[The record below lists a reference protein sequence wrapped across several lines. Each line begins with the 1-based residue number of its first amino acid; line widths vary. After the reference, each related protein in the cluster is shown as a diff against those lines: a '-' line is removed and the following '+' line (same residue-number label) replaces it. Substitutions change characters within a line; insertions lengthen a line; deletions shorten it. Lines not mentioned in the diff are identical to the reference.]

1 MSDSE
6 SDFSLDPNTSGLIGT
21 LEFMIDESKFALDL
35 YDYQKVDVQSPAKLG
50 QNEELLNG
58 TKHTKLLL
66 SIKEQL
72 NSLVA
77 ALGLLDPTEEPIPD
91 FHLALMFASTLDETL
106 HTLDHTMGSV
116 ETRDENHENLL
127 KHLKAL
133 RFSPLHDQIC
143 DLIKFDINMLFE
155 WYLLFIE
162 SYKRPSK
169 LSAKESEHQAKRGQ
183 RIIEGLTDCD
193 RAIDDIIQWSKRSD
207 FAILRQG
214 WLKTIESLNETS
226 ERIEIQL
233 NPKGKLPRIAG
244 ADDQRRAE
252 DRYAEEIISG
262 AGKSVILLLKLTRI
276 LSKKLMEITKN
287 NSPLILDSKKID
299 CRALNLLADEP
310 DSMSRAFDDFANFAQ
325 FSFRPIRNL
334 ALIRAQVNLSSEIL
348 EPIFLVLDSHVI
360 TLEDGIDHSSA
371 KDHFNAWSLNM
382 KDLWH
387 KAANRFLEDLT
398 VDDDWGPP

>member
-21 LEFMIDESKFALDL
+21 LEFMIDESKFPLDL

-91 FHLALMFASTLDETL
+91 IDLALM
-106 HTLDHTMGSV
+106 
-116 ETRDENHENLL
+116 DENHKNLL
-127 KHLKAL
+127 KHLKAF

-169 LSAKESEHQAKRGQ
+169 LSAEESEHQAKRGQ
-183 RIIEGLTDCD
+183 RIIEGVTDCD
-193 RAIDDIIQWSKRSD
+193 RAIDDIIKWSKRSD

-252 DRYAEEIISG
+252 DRHAEEIISG